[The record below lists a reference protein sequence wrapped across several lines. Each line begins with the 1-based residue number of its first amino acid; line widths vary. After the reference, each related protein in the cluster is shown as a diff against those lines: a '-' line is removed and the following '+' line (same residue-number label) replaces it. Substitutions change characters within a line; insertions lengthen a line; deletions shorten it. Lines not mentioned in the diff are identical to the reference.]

1 MKFGNL
7 LGFLL
12 LVIPIRISGQLPLL
26 TKGTF
31 NENESKLNCK
41 SHTYINLIVR
51 IYEYRTLYYQSY
63 TITIEK

>member
-12 LVIPIRISGQLPLL
+12 LVIPNRISGQLPLL

-31 NENESKLNCK
+31 NVHESKLKCK
-41 SHTYINLIVR
+41 SHAYINLIVR
-51 IYEYRTLYYQSY
+51 IYEYRTLFYQSY